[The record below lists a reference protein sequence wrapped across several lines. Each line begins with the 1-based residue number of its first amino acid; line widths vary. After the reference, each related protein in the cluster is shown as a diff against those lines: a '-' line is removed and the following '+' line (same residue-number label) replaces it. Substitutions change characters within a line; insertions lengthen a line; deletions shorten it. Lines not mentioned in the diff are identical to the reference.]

1 MPLATPADYRILL
14 LRAVKFHHFESE
26 NDDFPGINTFR
37 PEGNNPEKAVSLY
50 NMSLCSD
57 AEAALAHAQKY
68 HRSETVGLVGVTVEE
83 CFSIG
88 LTPDFD
94 HDPGNEEQQYHATIY
109 LSKISSERDQQKE
122 ALLRY
127 AKRRFWIA
135 R

>member
-1 MPLATPADYRILL
+1 MPLATPADHHILL
-14 LRAVKFHHFESE
+14 LRAVKLHHFDSKKD
-26 NDDFPGINTFR
+26 NFPGINTFR

-50 NMSLCSD
+50 NMSLCID
-57 AEAALAHAQKY
+57 AKTALEHAQKY
-68 HRSETVGLVGVTVEE
+68 HRSATIGLLGVTVEE

-94 HDPGNEEQQYHATIY
+94 HDTLNEELQYHATIY

-127 AKRRFWIA
+127 ARRRFWII

>member
-1 MPLATPADYRILL
+1 MPLATPADSRILL

-68 HRSETVGLVGVTVEE
+68 HRHSCRSGLAW
-83 CFSIG
+83 
-88 LTPDFD
+88 
-94 HDPGNEEQQYHATIY
+94 N
-109 LSKISSERDQQKE
+109 SKSCT
-122 ALLRY
+122 AN
-127 AKRRFWIA
+127 AKINV
-135 R
+135 